1 MSVESGREPTAS
13 AAAFRGSEVLLVR
26 HGEAA
31 HHLTGVYGLPGGRPE
46 EIDKTL
52 LDAAAREFEEET
64 GLVPERDS
72 MEQIPTIFEAE
83 IPRKGGEI
91 LSTSWH
97 VFAIR
102 RYSGELRGTEE
113 AAPEWVEIDRMSELN
128 LLPNTEAAARE
139 ALNIIKNI

>member
-1 MSVESGREPTAS
+1 MSITGRTLTVS
-13 AAAFRGSEVLLVR
+13 SAAFRNNEILLVK

-31 HHLTGVYGLPGGRPE
+31 SHLTGVYGLPGGRPE
-46 EIDKTL
+46 DGEGL
-52 LDAAAREFEEET
+52 LDTAAREFEEET
-64 GLVPERDS
+64 GLVPEKNS

-91 LSTSWH
+91 LSTSWN

-102 RYSGELRGTEE
+102 KYSGELRGTEE
-113 AAPEWVEIDRMSELN
+113 AAPEWVEIDHMSKLN

-139 ALNIIKNI
+139 ALKIIKNT